1 MPEKSGKKKQ
11 KLSAKQKAARLE
23 AVRQRELK
31 EQQKAERAA
40 KMKRIFTIVVCVI
53 LVLALGIP
61 TMALTLFS
69 L

>member
-1 MPEKSGKKKQ
+1 MAEKSGHKKQ
-11 KLSAKQKAARLE
+11 KLTAKQKAARIE
-23 AVRQRELK
+23 AAKQRELK
-31 EQQKAERAA
+31 EKQQAERAA

>member
-1 MPEKSGKKKQ
+1 MAEKSGHKKQ
-11 KLSAKQKAARLE
+11 KLTAKQKAARLE
-23 AVRQRELK
+23 AAKQRELK
-31 EQQKAERAA
+31 EKQAAERKE
-40 KMKRIFTIVVCVI
+40 KMKKVFTIAVCVI